1 MRLIESGDMV
11 EQTMEVK
18 KKRGGKAKRKQLVTP
33 IVNEVRGTLFNNL
46 VKEEPIKESSE
57 EVKGT
62 KRNPRSQA
70 KSQIFLNKSSD
81 SKNRLSQK
89 EKSKDSG
96 EKSKR

>member
-46 VKEEPIKESSE
+46 VKEELINKSSE

-62 KRNPRSQA
+62 KRNPKSQA